1 MQEDQESQEDSEP
14 QEDDGPQ
21 GGNESQG
28 DGELQENSESQE
40 DSEPQKDDE
49 SQKGN
54 GPQEDDNPLED
65 DSDDSR
71 GIEGAL
77 SETYTFS
84 EELGNALL
92 TSRVAVR
99 ERGTAS
105 TFTVKLDIDQRR
117 EWRDAFLES
126 LIHDTM

>member
-1 MQEDQESQEDSEP
+1 MDHRKTVNHRKTTDPREAM
-14 QEDDGPQ
+14 
-21 GGNESQG
+21 NHG
-28 DGELQENSESQE
+28 DGELQEDSESQE

-65 DSDDSR
+65 DSK
-71 GIEGAL
+71 GIEGTL
-77 SETYTFS
+77 REIYTFS

-99 ERGTAS
+99 ECGTAS
-105 TFTVKLDIDQRR
+105 TFMVKLDIDQRW
-117 EWRDAFLES
+117 EWHDAFLES